1 MTKAQEWIRRYLET
15 QFIGVRYEERGID
28 RIAVIDCKGE
38 EMEFMTNDFA
48 DIIDAKTGQ
57 IIAISDCSHRGRVN
71 KIRRTHSMGKSA
83 IIFWI
88 TALLVWARINSD

>member
-38 EMEFMTNDFA
+38 EM
-48 DIIDAKTGQ
+48 
-57 IIAISDCSHRGRVN
+57 
-71 KIRRTHSMGKSA
+71 
-83 IIFWI
+83 
-88 TALLVWARINSD
+88 